1 MFHQLFS
8 AYSKQITAKTDISTF
23 AFLLR
28 YGSSKPDKHLRKYV
42 AKDMRR
48 RNPHARL
55 GVF

>member
-8 AYSKQITAKTDISTF
+8 AYSKQIAAKTDISTF

-48 RNPHARL
+48 HNPRARL